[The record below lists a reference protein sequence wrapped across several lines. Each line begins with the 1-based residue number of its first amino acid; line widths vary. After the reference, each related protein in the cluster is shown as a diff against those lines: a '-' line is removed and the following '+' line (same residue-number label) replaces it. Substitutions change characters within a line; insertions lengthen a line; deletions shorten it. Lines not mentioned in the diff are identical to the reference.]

1 VPVIYW
7 EQAIFDK
14 GSANMN
20 YGILKEK
27 RDYVLQ
33 NIGLLPEIVIEN
45 FENDFI
51 VGYTHD
57 STAIEGNT
65 LSLIETK
72 LILEDRQSVGGKPLR
87 EIYEIVN
94 HASAYDYVKKCI
106 AEKKPLTETAVKD
119 IHEILTANIFQGGIY
134 RNTDVRIVGASHTP
148 PSPSEMY
155 VQVKNFY
162 VDMAFKNDLNPIE
175 LAAWTH
181 AEFVRIHPFPD
192 GNGRTSRLLMN
203 YQLMGEGF
211 LPVTVRSEDRLPYFE
226 TLEKYATEGDIAPFA
241 DMSAGLE
248 NYRLD
253 EYIHAIEMGQENNP
267 ALKMT

>member
-1 VPVIYW
+1 
-7 EQAIFDK
+7 
-14 GSANMN
+14 MN
-20 YGILKEK
+20 YELLKEK
-27 RDYVLQ
+27 RDFVRQ
-33 NIGLLPEIVIEN
+33 NIGLLPEVATEN

-94 HASAYDYVKKCI
+94 HARAYDYVKKRVGEERPL
-106 AEKKPLTETAVKD
+106 AETEVKD

-155 VQVKNFY
+155 IQVKNFY
-162 VDMAFKNDLNPIE
+162 ADMAVKSDLDPIGF
-175 LAAWTH
+175 AAWTH

-192 GNGRTSRLLMN
+192 GNGRTARLIMN
-203 YQLMGEGF
+203 YQLMGAGF
-211 LPVTVRSEDRLPYFE
+211 LPVTIRCEDRLPYFE
-226 TLEKYATEGDIAPFA
+226 ALEKYAVDGDIAPFA
-241 DMSAGLE
+241 NMASELE
-248 NYRLD
+248 NYRLGQ
-253 EYIHAIEMGQENNP
+253 YIHAIEMEQENNP
-267 ALKMT
+267 AFTLHISDK